1 MIPNISC
8 QTTDYCP
15 FSMKLMCNLGD
26 LAQKIKVVLV
36 SIGLKIYQSYLLRIS
51 LRKWKKILSFR

>member
-1 MIPNISC
+1 
-8 QTTDYCP
+8 
-15 FSMKLMCNLGD
+15 MKLMCNLGD